1 MYDIVIQDLGTRGDG
16 VHNLFHVPQ
25 VPLFLERPEAH
36 EPGGRKGMGE
46 MAEDPK
52 KSLYSTCLIPRP
64 PDFWPLAL
72 TSGTENQDRI
82 EMKNRGASNG

>member
-1 MYDIVIQDLGTRGDG
+1 MYDIVILDLGTHGDG

-25 VPLFLERPEAH
+25 VPPFLERPEAH

-52 KSLYSTCLIPRP
+52 KSLYSTCFIPRP
-64 PDFWPLAL
+64 LYFWPLAL
-72 TSGTENQDRI
+72 TRPWDQGQRI
-82 EMKNRGASNG
+82 KTG